1 MADIM
6 ELTVKVTEHIVLNMA
21 VTPSETVK
29 ELMKKIEQLG
39 GIQNFQLRKGRSF
52 LKTTLTLAE
61 CAIVSNDKLT
71 VVMRTNASSAHRASK
86 RRSDKS
92 TTDRSTRPKPSSSSS
107 AATTTAAAETTPTT
121 AAETTPEDPPTP
133 TPTTTA
139 AAETTPTTAAE
150 QPMVIQTKECS
161 FTYSIREGASCATS
175 LTEQLEEMAKEVGMS
190 AKRAIDIPKGGLRKS
205 FQKELPYLF
214 TSRFRNIDPFWVGE
228 MVLLLPW
235 GPRQPPLNE
244 SVKVVGLDFASDPAL
259 LEFSVGHNEIMP
271 WWPMEF
277 CKLADPV
284 PIM

>member
-6 ELTVKVTEHIVLNMA
+6 ELTVKVTEHIVLKMA

-139 AAETTPTTAAE
+139 AETTPTTVAE

-175 LTEQLEEMAKEVGMS
+175 LTEELEEMAKEVGMS
-190 AKRAIDIPKGGLRKS
+190 ANRAINIAKRPLRKS

-214 TSRFRNIDPFWVGE
+214 TSRFPSIAPFWVGE
-228 MVLLLPW
+228 MVILLPW

-244 SVKVVGLDFASDPAL
+244 SVKVVEFDYAADPAL
-259 LEFSVGHNEIMP
+259 LKFSVGSNEIMP
-271 WWPMEF
+271 WWPIEF

-284 PIM
+284 PV